1 MCVCMHVSVEGPDE
15 QKRRTNPNKKKKDD
29 SKIEEEEGNWRLRA
43 LGAEMLQCLCG
54 LPPRITENP
63 LTDECRRAQ

>member
-1 MCVCMHVSVEGPDE
+1 MA
-15 QKRRTNPNKKKKDD
+15 KR
-29 SKIEEEEGNWRLRA
+29 EEEGEGGGEEEGEEGKWGEIA

-54 LPPRITENP
+54 LPPRITEHP

>member
-1 MCVCMHVSVEGPDE
+1 MG
-15 QKRRTNPNKKKKDD
+15 KREKQSQIKKDD
-29 SKIEEEEGNWRLRA
+29 NKREEEGKWGERA

-54 LPPRITENP
+54 LPPRITEHP